1 MKITKAHIQIGILA
15 IGGFTVAGMWL
26 VPQFDMPPSIS
37 VPAKQTTPSP
47 VASTPSPKALPDT
60 VAPVV
65 KKKPK
70 PQSVTPTL
78 TLDVNAQKLI
88 KRSEQLAVAKMDSQI
103 AEEKSRTRKANQ
115 KESSEGRSDY
125 VPSVAVIEQPY
136 SPPPS
141 TVSPHASQ
149 QAIDRFSLSGLFV
162 DGNEASAYLALDG
175 GQPFLVK
182 AGDSVKGVSITNING
197 NGVRLKQG
205 ARIRVLEGGL

>member
-15 IGGFTVAGMWL
+15 IGGLSVAGMWL
-26 VPQFDMPPSIS
+26 VPQFDTPLSIS
-37 VPAKQTTPSP
+37 VPAKQTAPST

-65 KKKPK
+65 KKIPK

-125 VPSVAVIEQPY
+125 VPSVSVIEQPY

-149 QAIDRFSLSGLFV
+149 QAIDRVSLSGLFV

>member
-1 MKITKAHIQIGILA
+1 M
-15 IGGFTVAGMWL
+15 
-26 VPQFDMPPSIS
+26 
-37 VPAKQTTPSP
+37 
-47 VASTPSPKALPDT
+47 
-60 VAPVV
+60 
-65 KKKPK
+65 
-70 PQSVTPTL
+70 
-78 TLDVNAQKLI
+78 NAQKLI
-88 KRSEQLAVAKMDSQI
+88 KRSEQLALAKMDSQI

-115 KESSEGRSDY
+115 KESREGRSDY

-141 TVSPHASQ
+141 TVTPSSQ

-197 NGVRLKQG
+197 NGV
-205 ARIRVLEGGL
+205 

>member
-1 MKITKAHIQIGILA
+1 
-15 IGGFTVAGMWL
+15 MWL
-26 VPQFDMPPSIS
+26 VPQFDTTPSIS
-37 VPAKQTTPSP
+37 VSAKQTAPST

-60 VAPVV
+60 VV

-78 TLDVNAQKLI
+78 ALDVNAQKLI

-125 VPSVAVIEQPY
+125 VPSVSVIEQPY
-136 SPPPS
+136 SPPS
-141 TVSPHASQ
+141 TVSPHSSQ
-149 QAIDRFSLSGLFV
+149 PAIDRVSLSGLFV
-162 DGNEASAYLALDG
+162 DGAEASAYLSLDG

>member
-1 MKITKAHIQIGILA
+1 
-15 IGGFTVAGMWL
+15 MWL
-26 VPQFDMPPSIS
+26 VPQFDAPPSIS
-37 VPAKQTTPSP
+37 IPAKQGEPSTIATSP
-47 VASTPSPKALPDT
+47 APKALPET
-60 VAPVV
+60 VVPAV

-88 KRSEQLAVAKMDSQI
+88 KRSEQLALAKMDSQI

-125 VPSVAVIEQPY
+125 VPSVSVIEQPY
-136 SPPPS
+136 SPPS
-141 TVSPHASQ
+141 VSPHASQ

>member
-1 MKITKAHIQIGILA
+1 M
-15 IGGFTVAGMWL
+15 AGMWL
-26 VPQFDMPPSIS
+26 APQFDAPPSIS
-37 VPAKQTTPSP
+37 IPAKQEGPSTIATSP
-47 VASTPSPKALPDT
+47 APKALPDT
-60 VAPVV
+60 VVPAV

-125 VPSVAVIEQPY
+125 VPSVSVIEQPY
-136 SPPPS
+136 SPPS
-141 TVSPHASQ
+141 VSPHSSQ
-149 QAIDRFSLSGLFV
+149 PAIDRFSLSGLFV
-162 DGNEASAYLALDG
+162 DGNEASAYLVLDG

-205 ARIRVLEGGL
+205 ARIRVLEG

>member
-15 IGGFTVAGMWL
+15 IGGLSVAGMWL
-26 VPQFDMPPSIS
+26 VPQFDTPPSIS

-115 KESSEGRSDY
+115 KESREGRSDY

-141 TVSPHASQ
+141 TVSSHSSQ

-162 DGNEASAYLALDG
+162 DGAEASAYLALDG

>member
-15 IGGFTVAGMWL
+15 IGGLSVAGMWL
-26 VPQFDMPPSIS
+26 APQFNTPPSIS
-37 VPAKQTTPSP
+37 IPAKQGEPSTIATSP
-47 VASTPSPKALPDT
+47 APKALPDT
-60 VAPVV
+60 VVPAV

-70 PQSVTPTL
+70 PQSVTPAL

-125 VPSVAVIEQPY
+125 VPSVSVIEQPY
-136 SPPPS
+136 SPPS
-141 TVSPHASQ
+141 VNPHASQ

>member
-1 MKITKAHIQIGILA
+1 MKITKAHVQVAILA
-15 IGGFTVAGMWL
+15 IGGLSVAGMWL
-26 VPQFDMPPSIS
+26 APQFDTSPSVSI
-37 VPAKQTTPSP
+37 PAKQGEPSTI
-47 VASTPSPKALPDT
+47 ATSPPPKVHTDT

-78 TLDVNAQKLI
+78 TLDANAQKLI

-125 VPSVAVIEQPY
+125 VPSVSVIEQPY

-141 TVSPHASQ
+141 VRPHSSQ

-182 AGDSVKGVSITNING
+182 AGDSIKGVSITNING
-197 NGVRLKQG
+197 NGVRLVQG
-205 ARIRVLEGGL
+205 RRVRVLEGGL

>member
-15 IGGFTVAGMWL
+15 IGGLSVAGMWL
-26 VPQFDMPPSIS
+26 APQFNTPPSIS
-37 VPAKQTTPSP
+37 VPAKQTAPST

-60 VAPVV
+60 AAPVV
-65 KKKPK
+65 KKIPK
-70 PQSVTPTL
+70 PQSVTPPL
-78 TLDVNAQKLI
+78 ALDVNAQKLI

-125 VPSVAVIEQPY
+125 VPSVSVIEQPY
-136 SPPPS
+136 SPPS
-141 TVSPHASQ
+141 VSPHSSQ
-149 QAIDRFSLSGLFV
+149 LAIDRFSLSGLFV

-182 AGDSVKGVSITNING
+182 AGDSVK
-197 NGVRLKQG
+197 
-205 ARIRVLEGGL
+205 